1 MSATAASLT
10 NEEYE
15 ERKKMLDEF
24 KKLVKSEQEQIFS
37 ILKKYKIDYSENTNG
52 IFFDMSRVSK
62 TAFDTMKGF
71 ISFCQ
76 ANRDEFE
83 LRDKALESSR
93 LNLGETNSLE

>member
-1 MSATAASLT
+1 
-10 NEEYE
+10 
-15 ERKKMLDEF
+15 
-24 KKLVKSEQEQIFS
+24 
-37 ILKKYKIDYSENTNG
+37 
-52 IFFDMSRVSK
+52 MSRVSK

-76 ANRDEFE
+76 ANRNEFE